1 MASKTFFA
9 VIAGV
14 GPGTGRSVAL
24 KFAKTYP
31 VALLARKP
39 ESYADIVAE
48 INQSGGHAIGI
59 PTDTADAASVTSA
72 FDKIRAEYP
81 DKRLAAAVYNVGAGF
96 AVKPFLDLVPSEL
109 SAALSNATGLFN
121 FAQATLPGLLESAE
135 AGAAAPHPPT
145 LVITGATASLRGAPR
160 FATFA
165 AGKFAVRALA
175 QSLAR
180 EFHPR
185 GVHVAHVIVDGVIDI
200 PRTKG
205 WEANGGAE
213 DGKISADAIADS
225 YWYLHTQHRS
235 SFTQELDLRPYVEK
249 F

>member
-1 MASKTFFA
+1 MPILTPS
-9 VIAGV
+9 
-14 GPGTGRSVAL
+14 
-24 KFAKTYP
+24 
-31 VALLARKP
+31 
-39 ESYADIVAE
+39 
-48 INQSGGHAIGI
+48 
-59 PTDTADAASVTSA
+59 TD
-72 FDKIRAEYP
+72 
-81 DKRLAAAVYNVGAGF
+81 NVGAGF

-109 SAALSNATGLFN
+109 SAALSNATGLFS

-145 LVITGATASLRGAPR
+145 LVVTGATASLRGAPR

-205 WEANGGAE
+205 LEANGGAE
-213 DGKISADAIADS
+213 DGKISADAV
-225 YWYLHTQHRS
+225 
-235 SFTQELDLRPYVEK
+235 SFFFHLLGCAAPWGLLTNWGIDCGQLLVLAYAASVELYAGIRPEALRREVLMGRVK
-249 F
+249 M